1 MSQSPELAGGEGFTF
16 EGHVAAFYL
25 AALLAER
32 GAPGCDGIVT
42 NVAVQQRDFEKP
54 LDDVIVGWKGA
65 SGQIGTLSLQV
76 KRALTISSA
85 ATNGDF
91 RDIIRDS
98 ISTLKNSQF
107 KKGVDKYG
115 AAVGTIATNKFRDLT
130 TLCNLAKESN
140 DAKHFFERFT
150 SSGNASD
157 EQETIKNDI
166 EALLKDICGGPI
178 SQEELHSF
186 LSHFIVIKFD
196 FLHDGDVDSHIAEQF
211 IGYSLA
217 TADRDKY
224 SLVWSHLNKLARAS
238 AGKAGQFDRKRLV
251 QDVSKVVKLRI
262 APSFEQQ
269 LDVLNNLGRSY
280 INLIPHDINGFTIS
294 RKSLEVKLETT
305 LLNTR
310 FLQITGLPGSGKS
323 VLLKQMAEKSLANG
337 NIFFLKSDQLIGN
350 SWINYSAQNGVA
362 THNLEELLL
371 EIKVTGTPTLFIDGI
386 DRIEKQNRP
395 IIEEVVN
402 TILNSPAL
410 EDWKIVVTLRD
421 TGIEPLRNWLGHI
434 LDKISVDTV
443 QVSLFNEEESQELAV
458 QFPNLRALLFGSP
471 TVKDVIR
478 RPFFARVMSTFTYA
492 SSFKPQSELELI
504 QHWWDRGGYNALG
517 QELVSRHSALLEL
530 AEKKVKNLTR
540 PIKIRELN
548 QAHSLIESFH
558 SDGLIQIS
566 SSRTSVNFSHD
577 IFFEWSLLYV
587 LIEQE
592 ENWLTKIEEFGQPP
606 AIARVVELLAQFEYF
621 NNTWSETLKNTK
633 FSTMRSQ
640 WLRAWLL
647 GPIGHANFLD
657 STQDYMKVVS
667 HNNFTLL
674 GKVLVWFQ
682 AEKTISNPI
691 ILKSKSDIRIADNL
705 AWPSDI
711 SLWNRL
717 INFILGNTQN
727 IPKALF
733 PNIVTLFNVWQNLHR
748 YLPNRTTPKILTL
761 VYEWLSLTGNDI
773 SGLSEGWVDIDNIKD
788 FRESLVSLILTAAEV
803 YPEFTNRYLV
813 ENINSMQ
820 IEKSIFKHVIDYSPL
835 LALTHSTLL
844 VDFTLKYL
852 LEDLPIDQLKMI
864 LKDDSI
870 SEQNYESILYKSK
883 TQRTTGEQSLLDS
896 STYEL
901 RKRRSSDLSKNLCIK
916 AGSRVF
922 DSPSP
927 SPSPSPSK
935 EPFHSLFQHSA
946 TEALRLITLLSNH
959 AITAWRQQQ
968 RITEQLSP
976 IPLELDFPWGKQI
989 FWGNQKE
996 YIWNKHYWTPPG
1008 LACAYMALECWC
1020 SNQIRLG
1027 EAPDQ
1032 LIERIVKGNTS
1043 IAILGIAVTI
1053 VLDKALVSQTAL
1065 PLIGSQKILE
1075 ADLFRMKNDLSFNG
1089 TKELL
1094 IGLFPR
1100 YIFQSS
1106 DDLKESFQQAILA
1119 FKDNLAFDYHEQ
1131 IHGSETIKNLEKSAL
1146 KYAELADPLTYNF
1159 QKTDDPKV
1167 LTVTHN
1173 SPSASLPENVKASEE
1188 SYEFISQIEL
1198 SSWVEKSFENGVL
1211 SDKYSIQS
1219 AIEYIKKYDS
1229 ADLFQDPCD
1238 DFTDSSTR
1246 KRMRQCAVSA
1256 VVAAVLKFRTNIFEE
1271 DISWARGVIERA
1283 RLTPINSYELSTPD
1297 AVYSTHPLKF
1307 VAKGLSA
1314 EFEHE
1319 TSSDNTLSHLFNLIA
1334 HPSHEIAIT
1343 GLTELLKF
1351 WDKDSKKVWAA
1362 IYYAFSLCHDHLKY
1376 KIYREF
1382 EKIEV
1387 AYNALYESI
1396 NTYFQSDEEWMSL
1409 PVPSAPWK
1417 RLEDEVIQAKKERD
1431 ERIAAAYRKNGFP
1444 NFNFND
1450 HEKNHWVKADVG
1462 WDTSF
1467 AEKIISVLPI
1477 ETIIQ
1482 SSSKIFFLDFVSDLV
1497 KWTIEKVQP
1506 SWQSKSDRFN
1516 YEGDLY
1522 EWVDTLGAL
1531 IGKICSVLS
1540 LEETKLRFLDPILTL
1555 KGDICWDFLRAVTNA
1570 YVSASLYKAEKISE
1584 DAVPTILLF
1593 LERFLRCT
1601 ELQQGSHRAGE
1612 FHGIDLPEV
1621 AKILMFTNVEHDNS
1635 ACRYIN
1641 GDWSEIRTIM
1651 PVIDRFVREAGWS
1664 ADIMHNF
1671 LTLCERA
1678 KEYYPSEVFSD
1689 QILHIIS
1696 VNGFSGWEYK
1706 SLYARIS
1713 ELVQHFSDRDSPLEF
1728 QVRQKMLEIIDW
1740 QIDMGDRR
1748 SAALQLSET
1757 FREVYSAA

>member
-32 GAPGCDGIVT
+32 NAPGCDGIVT
-42 NVAVQQRDFEKP
+42 NVAVQQRDFDKP
-54 LDDVIVGWKGA
+54 LDDVIISWKDV
-65 SGQIGTLSLQV
+65 SGRIGTSSLQV

-85 ATNGDF
+85 ASNSDF

-98 ISTLKNSQF
+98 LSTLKNPNF
-107 KKGVDKYG
+107 KKGIDKYG
-115 AAVGTIATNKFRDLT
+115 AAVGEIAISKFRDLT
-130 TLCNLAKESN
+130 TLCNLAVESN
-140 DAKHFFERFT
+140 DVKHFFERFT
-150 SSGNASD
+150 ELGNASA
-157 EQETIKNDI
+157 EQAVIKDDV
-166 EALLKDICGGPI
+166 EALLKDISGGPI

-186 LSHFIVIKFD
+186 FSHFIVTKFD
-196 FLHDGDVDSHIAEQF
+196 FLHDGDVDSHIAQQY
-211 IGYSLA
+211 IGESLA
-217 TADRDKY
+217 TPDRNQF
-224 SLVWSHLNKLARAS
+224 SLVWSHLNKLVRGS

-251 QDVSKVVKLRI
+251 HSISKVVKLRA
-262 APSFEQQ
+262 APSLEQQ
-269 LDVLNNLGRSY
+269 LGVLSNLGCSY
-280 INLIPHDINGFTIS
+280 INLIPQDINGFSIS
-294 RKSLEVKLETT
+294 RKSLAVELDTK

-323 VLLKQMAEKSLANG
+323 ALLKQTAEKSLAAG
-337 NIFFLKSDQLIGN
+337 NILFLKSDQLAGS
-350 SWINYSAQNGVA
+350 SWINYATQNGI
-362 THNLEELLL
+362 TPHNLEELLL
-371 EIKVTGTPTLFIDGI
+371 EIKVTGTPTLFLDGI
-386 DRIEKQNRP
+386 DRVEKQNRP
-395 IIEEVVN
+395 IIEELVN
-402 TILNSPAL
+402 TILNSPTL

-421 TGIEPLRNWLGHI
+421 TGIEPLRNWLGHV
-434 LDKISVDTV
+434 LNKISVDTV
-443 QVSLFNEEESQELAV
+443 QVDLLNEEEAQELAV
-458 QFPNLRALLFGSP
+458 QFPNLKALLFGSP
-471 TVKDVIR
+471 KVKEVIR
-478 RPFFARVMSTFTYA
+478 RPFFARVMSTFTFA

-504 QHWWDRGGYNALG
+504 QHWWERGGYNASE
-517 QELVSRHSALLEL
+517 QELIDRQSALLEL
-530 AEKKVKNLTR
+530 AEKKIKYLTQS
-540 PIKIRELN
+540 IKIRELN
-548 QAHSLIESFH
+548 QARNLIETFR

-566 SSRTSVNFSHD
+566 ASSTSVNFSHD
-577 IFFEWSLLYV
+577 IFFEWALLYV

-592 ENWLTKIEEFGQPP
+592 DNWLTKIEELGQPP
-606 AIARVVELLAQFEYF
+606 AVARVVELLAQFEYF
-621 NNTWSETLKNTK
+621 SKTWPETLKNIK

-657 STQDYMKVVS
+657 NVQDYINVVS
-667 HNNFTLL
+667 DKNYELL
-674 GKVLVWFQ
+674 QKVLVWFQ
-682 AEKTISNPI
+682 AEKTTPNPL
-691 ILKSKSDIRIADNL
+691 ILKSPSDIRSADYL

-717 INFILGNTQN
+717 ITFILGNTQN
-727 IPKALF
+727 IPKQLF
-733 PNIVTLFNVWQNLHR
+733 PNIVTLFSVWQNLHR
-748 YLPNRTTPKILTL
+748 YLPNQTTPEILSL
-761 VYEWLSLTGNDI
+761 VYEWLSLARSDI
-773 SGLSEGWVDIDNIKD
+773 SSLSDGWADIKDIKD
-788 FRESLVSLILTAAEV
+788 FQESLVNLIFIAAET

-813 ENINSMQ
+813 EHINSVK
-820 IEKSIFKHVIDYSPL
+820 IEESIFKNVISYSAF
-835 LALTHSTLL
+835 LAQTHPTLL
-844 VDFTLKYL
+844 VDFSLKHL
-852 LEDLPIDQLKMI
+852 LEVLPIDQLKI
-864 LKDDSI
+864 TFDDDSI
-870 SEQNYESILYKSK
+870 SEQNYESIMHKSE
-883 TQRTTGEQSLLDS
+883 TQRTADEQSLLVS

-901 RKRRSSDLSKNLCIK
+901 SKHGSSHLSKNLCIK
-916 AGSRVF
+916 ANSRIF
-922 DSPSP
+922 NF
-927 SPSPSPSK
+927 PSPSK
-935 EPFHSLFQHSA
+935 EPFHSLFLHSA
-946 TEALRLITLLSNH
+946 EEALRLVTDLSNH

-976 IPLELDFPWGKQI
+976 LPLELDFPWGKQI

-996 YIWNKHYWTPPG
+996 YIWNKHYWTPSG
-1008 LACAYMALECWC
+1008 LACAYMALDHWC
-1020 SNQIRLG
+1020 SNQIKLG
-1027 EAPDQ
+1027 IEPDQ
-1032 LIERIVKGNTS
+1032 LIKQIVRGNTS
-1043 IAILGIAVTI
+1043 IAILGIAVEI
-1053 VLDKALVSQTAL
+1053 VLDQELVSQTAL
-1065 PLIGSQKILE
+1065 SLIGSQKILE
-1075 ADLFRMKNDLSFNG
+1075 ADLFRMKNDRSFKG
-1089 TKELL
+1089 HTKLL
-1094 IGLFPR
+1094 IGLFSQYLFR
-1100 YIFQSS
+1100 SS
-1106 DDLKESFQQAILA
+1106 DDLKENFQQAILA

-1131 IHGSETIKNLEKSAL
+1131 TNDSEIIKNLETSAL

-1159 QKTDDPKV
+1159 QKTDDPNV
-1167 LTVTHN
+1167 FVVSHT
-1173 SPSASLPENVKASEE
+1173 SPSASLPENIKASEE
-1188 SYEFISQIEL
+1188 ASEIISQTGL
-1198 SSWVEKSFENGVL
+1198 SFWVEKSLENGVL
-1211 SDKYSIQS
+1211 SDNYSIHS

-1229 ADLFQDPCD
+1229 ADLFQDPCG
-1238 DFTDSSTR
+1238 DFTDLSTR
-1246 KRMRQCAVSA
+1246 KRMRQGAVSA
-1256 VVAAVLKFRTNIFEE
+1256 VAAAVLKFRTNIFEE
-1271 DISWARGVIERA
+1271 DISWARGAIERA
-1283 RLTPINSYELSTPD
+1283 RLIPINSYELSTPD

-1334 HPSHEIAIT
+1334 HPSHEIAII

-1396 NTYFQSDEEWMSL
+1396 NTYFQSDDEWMSL

-1417 RLEDEVIQAKKERD
+1417 RLEDEIIQAKKEQD

-1450 HEKNHWVKADVG
+1450 HEKNYWVEADVG

-1477 ETIIQ
+1477 ETIIRN
-1482 SSSKIFFLDFVSDLV
+1482 SSKIFFLDFVSDLV

-1522 EWVDTLGAL
+1522 EWVDALGAL

-1540 LEETKLRFLDPILTL
+1540 LEENKLRFLDPILTL

-1584 DAVPTILLF
+1584 DVVPTILLF

-1621 AKILMFTNVEHDNS
+1621 AKILMFTNVEHDDS

-1641 GDWSEIRTIM
+1641 GDWSEIGTIM
-1651 PVIDRFVREAGWS
+1651 PVIDQFVREAGWS
-1664 ADIMHNF
+1664 DYIMHNF

-1696 VNGFSGWEYK
+1696 VNGFSGWESK

-1757 FREVYSAA
+1757 FREVYSVA